1 MAEKDKKPL
10 SPMIIV
16 LIAVAIIL
24 VIGLIYF
31 LLNKD
36 ASTPVIVSSPRFDG
50 LTSSFGNRGFVENA
64 FSMFGNA

>member
-10 SPMIIV
+10 SPTIIV
-16 LIAVAIIL
+16 LIALAIIL
-24 VIGLIYF
+24 AVGSIYF

-36 ASTPVIVSSPRFDG
+36 ASTPVVVSVPRFDG

-64 FSMFGNA
+64 FSMFGNP